1 MRSDEVAYGAAARSF
16 HWVTAALILT
26 MIPAGF
32 VMLDAPAG
40 AIQNFLFDYHRSC
53 GVVLFVITVARLVWR
68 WKSPPAAIEEDIPLV
83 QRIVAR
89 VVHFLLY
96 VLLLIQPVVG
106 WIGTSAYGA
115 PIKVFWLFVLPPIVD
130 KDKAV
135 ADTFLELHET
145 LGLTMA
151 ALVAM
156 HIGGAL
162 YHHFIRRDRTL
173 MRMVAGA

>member
-1 MRSDEVAYGAAARSF
+1 MLEDDVAYGAAARTF
-16 HWVTAALILT
+16 HWITAALVLT
-26 MIPAGF
+26 MVPAGF
-32 VMLDAPAG
+32 VMLSAPSG

-53 GVVLFVITVARLVWR
+53 GVVLFVLTVARLAWR
-68 WKSPPAAIEEDIPLV
+68 WKSPPAAIIEDIPLI

-96 VLLLIQPVVG
+96 ALLLVQPIVG
-106 WIGTSAYGA
+106 WIGTSAFGA
-115 PIKVFWLFVLPPIVD
+115 KITVFWLFVLPPIVD

-145 LGLTMA
+145 LGLTMT

-156 HIGGAL
+156 HIAGAL